1 MQFSVYRSALQKILA
16 ERNGYAVLALCNG
29 VLCLLL
35 TGLIFCL
42 IGREKIIVVPPV
54 VEKSFWVTN
63 SQVSA
68 EYLSE
73 MTAFFAYLR
82 LNVTADNASSQHALL
97 LRYTDPSD
105 YNRLKG
111 QLLQEADRLS
121 EQHLSSAFFPASVQV
136 DSPHLTAWISG
147 DLHSS
152 VGEMALPPQRVKYK
166 VTYRWVGGRLFVQT
180 FTQEMSHD

>member
-1 MQFSVYRSALQKILA
+1 MQFSVYRSALQKMLA
-16 ERNGYAVLALCNG
+16 QRNSYAVLALCNG

-35 TGLIFCL
+35 MGWVFCL
-42 IGREKIIVVPPV
+42 MGRERILVLPPV

-63 SQVSA
+63 AQVSA

-82 LNVTADNASSQHALL
+82 LNVTADSAASQHALL
-97 LRYTDPSD
+97 LRYTDPSY

-111 QLLQEADRLS
+111 QLLQEADRLN
-121 EQHLSSAFFPASVQV
+121 EQHLSSAFFPVSVQV
-136 DSPHLTAWISG
+136 DSRHLTAFVTG
-147 DLHSS
+147 DLQGS
-152 VGEMALPPQRVKYK
+152 VGEIVLPLQRVKYK

-180 FTQEMSHD
+180 FTQEVSS